1 MRLPLKPSAPF
12 RLQRRPAICPKLFLA
27 FSSKEENKCRCCDLT
42 GLQILTMDS
51 IIFFISYK
59 KVLPLNFSATEEHFF
74 FFTTACSFSQC
85 VCFCLSAFSIMF
97 GAFFF
102 CFASVL
108 LETNESFIHVSL
120 VLSFDWFPRGA
131 AAVQSRRK
139 LKHKSA
145 LSVSQSRTESR
156 N

>member
-1 MRLPLKPSAPF
+1 M
-12 RLQRRPAICPKLFLA
+12 
-27 FSSKEENKCRCCDLT
+27 
-42 GLQILTMDS
+42 
-51 IIFFISYK
+51 
-59 KVLPLNFSATEEHFF
+59 LPLNFSATEEHLLL
-74 FFTTACSFSQC
+74 FTPACSFP
-85 VCFCLSAFSIMF
+85 SAFAFVLVLFPLCSC
-97 GAFFF
+97 FFF
-102 CFASVL
+102 GFASVL